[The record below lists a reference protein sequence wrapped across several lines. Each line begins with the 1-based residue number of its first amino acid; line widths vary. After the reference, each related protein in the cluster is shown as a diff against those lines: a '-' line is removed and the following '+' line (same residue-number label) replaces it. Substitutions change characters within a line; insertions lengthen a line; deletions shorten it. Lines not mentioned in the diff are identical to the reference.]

1 MGWFVGMALLPF
13 FKSQAHFLADN
24 MWLPYCVCTG
34 CAIFGGLLMLCIQRV
49 SISGFPPYGELEASE
64 FRSAIWKCQP
74 DYQPAILTK
83 IAKLKQPELTSSQFA
98 LQCKS
103 SALLKV
109 LWCSKANKM

>member
-49 SISGFPPYGELEASE
+49 SIS
-64 FRSAIWKCQP
+64 AIWKCQP

-98 LQCKS
+98 LQCKG